1 MLVADMEKALEL
13 WHQGAEAGDATAQS
27 DLGCCYSLGKGVP
40 KDLVKAKGW
49 NAKAAKQGNASAMY
63 NLAKDLQDTEGD
75 AAYPYSVALTR
86 AAAEKGDAKAR
97 ENLPMIEKRI
107 RSRCLVC
114 GTTAELGASL
124 SVCGGCG
131 AYAYC
136 SRACAKKHWKKGG
149 HKQVCKE
156 AKKYL
161 PEEEG

>member
-1 MLVADMEKALEL
+1 MPPPKLRFLAVPDFRAKGVAGAREYLPRMEKA
-13 WHQGAEAGDATAQS
+13 
-27 DLGCCYSLGKGVP
+27 
-40 KDLVKAKGW
+40 
-49 NAKAAKQGNASAMY
+49 
-63 NLAKDLQDTEGD
+63 
-75 AAYPYSVALTR
+75 
-86 AAAEKGDAKAR
+86 
-97 ENLPMIEKRI
+97 I
-107 RSRCLVC
+107 RSKCEVC

-149 HKQVCKE
+149 HKQVCTE